1 MILILLRIRAGI
13 PVIMMGETGC
23 GKTSLITMLSRLLN
37 NGSDENMKI
46 LNIHAGISDNDIVE
60 FIEDKIINDAK
71 KMEKE
76 DNQKVI
82 ERKKMGQIY
91 IPRKLWVFLDE
102 INTCKSMGLIS
113 ELMCKHSY
121 QGNILPS
128 NVVFIAACNPYRCYE
143 KGKKINVGLDINQ
156 AKKEKKHLNEK
167 ELAKLKIKSKSELV
181 YTVNPLPHSLL
192 NYVFDF
198 GNLESNDEKKY
209 IKNIVE
215 EPIKRIGK
223 KDLNEQEQEIVKIHE
238 LATELISKAQN
249 FIRDN
254 NEISSVSLR
263 EIRRFNIFYEFF
275 YGYLKSKKEMDLN
288 SPENNKM
295 DDSDNEFY
303 KKLTELELHIYSII

>member
-46 LNIHAGISDNDIVE
+46 KNIHAGISDNDIVK
-60 FIEDKIINDAK
+60 FMEDEIMDKAK
-71 KMEKE
+71 KMEEE
-76 DNQKVI
+76 DKKILI
-82 ERKKMGQIY
+82 ERGKNGQIY

-156 AKKEKKHLNEK
+156 AKKEK
-167 ELAKLKIKSKSELV
+167 
-181 YTVNPLPHSLL
+181 
-192 NYVFDF
+192 
-198 GNLESNDEKKY
+198 
-209 IKNIVE
+209 E
-215 EPIKRIGK
+215 E
-223 KDLNEQEQEIVKIHE
+223 
-238 LATELISKAQN
+238 
-249 FIRDN
+249 
-254 NEISSVSLR
+254 
-263 EIRRFNIFYEFF
+263 
-275 YGYLKSKKEMDLN
+275 
-288 SPENNKM
+288 
-295 DDSDNEFY
+295 
-303 KKLTELELHIYSII
+303 